1 MAFHRYAPT
10 YVLSFWTWI
19 FAYRDNMNIVDYL
32 VQSWST
38 ETNKEKSNEKKIYVG
53 KYELKIISNLAP
65 MILLQKFKVF

>member
-1 MAFHRYAPT
+1 
-10 YVLSFWTWI
+10 
-19 FAYRDNMNIVDYL
+19 MNIGDYL